1 MSGMPSTADRRLA
14 RLTRRQHG
22 VFSVRQAER
31 CGLPQRTVSAR
42 SRAGRYSRVQP
53 GVYRVAAA
61 PDGRRARYMA
71 AVLAV
76 TADDDPAVLS
86 HGSAADVWGVDPG
99 RGDVIHVVSETHHP
113 GRLDGVRAHR
123 TKALPERHRAEHG
136 GIPVTSPERTLCEL
150 ACCVGYER
158 LRRAVASAVRR
169 DLVTAAS
176 VAATM
181 SELGRIRGKRKLRMI
196 LTELN
201 PLEREARE
209 GLESLFLRTLSW
221 AGFPPSAMNHPTR
234 DADGAR
240 RLLDAVYLRGDY
252 DLVEPVWVE
261 LDGREFH
268 TSPLDVLDD
277 REREDLLVAAGWPR
291 PLRYTWTDLVER
303 PDRVIR
309 EIRAALQVRRVVR
322 DGSILR

>member
-1 MSGMPSTADRRLA
+1 MWGMPPTADRRLA

-42 SRAGRYSRVQP
+42 ARVGRYDRVQP
-53 GVYRVAAA
+53 GVYRVAGA
-61 PDGRRARYMA
+61 PDGRRARYLA

-76 TADDDPAVLS
+76 TTDDDPAVLS
-86 HGSAADVWGVDPG
+86 HASAADLWGLGPRRDE
-99 RGDVIHVVSETHHP
+99 VIHVVSETHHP

-123 TKALPERHRAEHG
+123 TRSLPEHHRTEHG
-136 GIPVTSPERTLCEL
+136 TIPVTSPERTLGEL
-150 ACCVGYER
+150 AGCVGYER
-158 LRRAVASAVRR
+158 LRRAVATAVRR
-169 DLVTAAS
+169 DLVTATS

-181 SELGRIRGKRKLRMI
+181 FELGRIRGKRKLR
-196 LTELN
+196 LVLAELS

-209 GLESLFLRTLSW
+209 GLESLFLRTVSW

-240 RLLDAVYLRGDY
+240 RLLDAVYLREDY

-268 TSPLDVLDD
+268 TSPLDVVDD

-291 PLRYTWTDLVER
+291 PLRYSWADLVER
-303 PDRVIR
+303 PDRVMR
-309 EIRAALQVRRVVR
+309 EIRAALQARRVTR
-322 DGSILR
+322 DGSIVG

>member
-1 MSGMPSTADRRLA
+1 MWGMPPDADRRLA

-22 VFSVRQAER
+22 VFSAHQAER
-31 CGLPQRTVSAR
+31 CGLSQRTVSAR
-42 SRAGRYSRVQP
+42 ARAGRYSRVQP

-76 TADDDPAVLS
+76 TTDDDPAVLS
-86 HGSAADVWGVDPG
+86 HRSAADLWGIGTGHDE
-99 RGDVIHVVSETHHP
+99 VIHVVSGTHHP

-123 TKALPERHRAEHG
+123 TKALPEHHRAEHD

-150 ACCVGYER
+150 AGCVGYER
-158 LRRAVASAVRR
+158 LRRAVATAVRR
-169 DLVTAAS
+169 DLVTAAN

-181 SELGRIRGKRKLRMI
+181 FELGRIRGKRKLGMV
-196 LTELN
+196 LAELS
-201 PLEREARE
+201 PLERE
-209 GLESLFLRTLSW
+209 GIGSLFLRTLSW
-221 AGFPPSAMNHPTR
+221 AGFPPSAMNHPVR

-240 RLLDAVYLRGDY
+240 RLLDAVYLREDY

-261 LDGREFH
+261 LDGREFR
-268 TSPLDVLDD
+268 TSPLDVREDRE
-277 REREDLLVAAGWPR
+277 REREDLLVAAGWPQ
-291 PLRYTWTDLVER
+291 PLRYTWADLVEH
-303 PDRVIR
+303 PHRVIR
-309 EIRAALQVRRVVR
+309 EIRDALRARRVAW